1 MDTATLQ
8 ITDSLVNLTCGVM
21 CVVLWLNRRVD
32 RCFGLW
38 GAGLILFGLI
48 SAFYPFSS
56 ATPIVNS
63 AGYSILCGATM
74 VIWAGYRSF
83 DGKPTVTIPILL
95 APTTPLGSSLVAG
108 RLSGDWV
115 LGSKVALL
123 AYCAVTICQAVYM
136 QRGSAALTSP
146 RGICALALYTIA
158 ASIAI
163 PAIAM
168 GRWFDEEQTDKFI
181 LVADHMMTIIVV
193 VSIIGMVGERDF
205 NAVLRASRHDAL
217 TGILNRHGLTQSL
230 PTIDSDRTVLLMDLD
245 HFKSINDRFGHA
257 AGDEVLRCF
266 AQRLRTRIG
275 NDALL
280 ARLGGEEFIA
290 ATPAATSTSDA
301 LRYAETLRL
310 ETTRLPVQVGPLTV
324 PFTVSI
330 GVSRHQH
337 GSTFSTAM
345 KRADE
350 ALYQAKAG
358 GRNRVIHHDDSLRP
372 TASPAA
378 EEADRSSIARPGDE
392 ASENRSL
399 APSSG

>member
-21 CVVLWLNRRVD
+21 CVLLWLNRRVD
-32 RCFGLW
+32 RCLGLW
-38 GAGLILFGLI
+38 GTGLTLFGLI
-48 SAFYPFSS
+48 SVLYPFSS
-56 ATPIVNS
+56 TTPIVNS
-63 AGYSILCGATM
+63 AGYSLLCGATM

-83 DGKPTVTIPILL
+83 DGKPAVTIPIVL

-108 RLSGDWV
+108 KLSGDWV

-146 RGICALALYTIA
+146 RGICALALYAIA
-158 ASIAI
+158 ASIAV
-163 PAIAM
+163 PAVAM
-168 GRWFDEEQTDKFI
+168 GRWIGEEQTDQFI

-217 TGILNRHGLTQSL
+217 TGILNRYGLTQSL

-257 AGDEVLRCF
+257 VGDEVLRCF
-266 AQRLRTRIG
+266 AQRLRTGIG
-275 NDALL
+275 SGALL

-290 ATPAATSTSDA
+290 ATPAASTSDA
-301 LRYAETLRL
+301 LRFAEALRI

-330 GVSRHQH
+330 GVSRHRH
-337 GSTFSTAM
+337 GNTFSTAM

-350 ALYQAKAG
+350 ALYRAKAG
-358 GRNRVIHHDDSLRP
+358 GRDRAVHYDDALRP
-372 TASPAA
+372 AAPAA
-378 EEADRSSIARPGDE
+378 VAETGRSAAAQGGDDTPE
-392 ASENRSL
+392 GRSL
-399 APSSG
+399 APSTG